1 MAPRVMRGPRPLPT
15 WSGRQRKGAPRCS
28 SGGSPSRAATFAGA
42 AAVAP
47 SSWQP
52 HREPSFQWPVGHDS
66 SAVVAKVVVDHSSA
80 SSSSG
85 YCSPRDEVSTTSLQP
100 PCMSSPSGCSPQQP
114 GLATCV
120 PDADGADAV
129 VGASSDAHEKRMLS
143 TDDVKSLSPAF
154 KMEVAIEILFR
165 LDLARKERIL
175 SDDELDLIIHLKS
188 QLPCLEAEIGEVNA
202 HGADVFVVVEE
213 EEEEEEEEEPL
224 SPSLKMTAALKI
236 MFRLDLAR
244 EMRILSVDEL
254 DLYDDMKSIL
264 PRLEAEIG
272 EDNADGA
279 DAVKEEEEDNADG
292 AHAVEEEEEVVVE
305 EEEEEEEP
313 LSPALQKEVAIE
325 ILFHFD
331 LARKKRTLSAG
342 ELDLIIFLKSQLA
355 RLEVEIG
362 EVNDDDEEEEDEE
375 DGEEEEPL
383 SPALEMEYALKVMFR
398 LDLAREMRTLS
409 ADELDLYDDMKS
421 LLPRLEAEIREVA
434 AAPSIALE
442 DPPSCQPHA
451 PSVALAGANAVP
463 SPMVPGA
470 STSINLSADL
480 QLPERSV
487 VTNTELSTQGPEAM
501 PSALKSSAEPEP
513 AVEDDEITEALYGHS
528 ARRRRLPIFRDI
540 CPE

>member
-1 MAPRVMRGPRPLPT
+1 
-15 WSGRQRKGAPRCS
+15 
-28 SGGSPSRAATFAGA
+28 
-42 AAVAP
+42 
-47 SSWQP
+47 
-52 HREPSFQWPVGHDS
+52 
-66 SAVVAKVVVDHSSA
+66 
-80 SSSSG
+80 
-85 YCSPRDEVSTTSLQP
+85 
-100 PCMSSPSGCSPQQP
+100 
-114 GLATCV
+114 V

-129 VGASSDAHEKRMLS
+129 VGASSGNPSAALPSSLPEEEEPLSPALQMEVALPEEEPLLPTLRMEVALQMVVAKFILFYLDAHEKRMLS